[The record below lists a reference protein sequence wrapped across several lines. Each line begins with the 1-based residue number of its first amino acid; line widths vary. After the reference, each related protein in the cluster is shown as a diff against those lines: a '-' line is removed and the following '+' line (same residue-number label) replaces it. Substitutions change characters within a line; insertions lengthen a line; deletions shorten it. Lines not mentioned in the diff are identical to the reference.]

1 MQPEEIRRNDRPIRV
16 RRMFFGVVTFALV
29 AILCIV
35 AGTVAIK
42 RQRSYSQSDGGD
54 DDFDF
59 DAYEGFDKD

>member
-1 MQPEEIRRNDRPIRV
+1 
-16 RRMFFGVVTFALV
+16 MFFGIVTFALV

-42 RQRSYSQSDGGD
+42 RQRRYSQSDGGD
-54 DDFDF
+54 DGFDF

>member
-1 MQPEEIRRNDRPIRV
+1 
-16 RRMFFGVVTFALV
+16 MFFGVVTFALV

-35 AGTVAIK
+35 AGTVAIR
-42 RQRSYSQSDGGD
+42 RQRSYGQSDGGD